1 MIRTCALVVVML
13 LAACGQGETKQDV
26 SGAQNASDIV
36 GGGIITVDQTP
47 TDVAQYLRAL
57 PAGEP
62 VAPGVT
68 QRVRAGDSATAIE
81 ADLID
86 ASSGNVIG
94 LATYNLAVVNEQ
106 TRITLHLTQMTG
118 LYADIG
124 RQGVLADRII
134 EFLRRDLGD
143 I

>member
-1 MIRTCALVVVML
+1 MMIRTCALVVVML
-13 LAACGQGETKQDV
+13 LAACGQPQRDAG
-26 SGAQNASDIV
+26 GAQNAND
-36 GGGIITVDQTP
+36 IITVDQT
-47 TDVAQYLRAL
+47 TAEVAQYLRAL
-57 PAGEP
+57 PVSEP
-62 VAPGVT
+62 VAPGIT
-68 QRVRAGDSATAIE
+68 QRVRAGGSATAIE

-94 LATYNLAVVNEQ
+94 LATYNLAAVNEQ

-134 EFLRRDLGD
+134 ELLRRDLGD
-143 I
+143 V